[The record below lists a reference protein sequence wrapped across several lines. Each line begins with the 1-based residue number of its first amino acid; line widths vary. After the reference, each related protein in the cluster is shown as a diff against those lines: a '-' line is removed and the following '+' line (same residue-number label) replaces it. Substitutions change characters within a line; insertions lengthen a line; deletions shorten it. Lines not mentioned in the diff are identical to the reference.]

1 MRSRRRNIGRVLWA
15 FPMLLLFG
23 CGTPPSAYQYKVQLP
38 MLEVEPK
45 ISPCDLKDQA
55 GNVVQSR
62 SCVTLLDDDY
72 KKILVELKSA
82 CLAFGQ
88 TDQECRTA
96 CVRNECK

>member
-1 MRSRRRNIGRVLWA
+1 MEAHRVIIA
-15 FPMLLLFG
+15 LLLLVISG
-23 CGTPPSAYQYKVQLP
+23 CSQSNVSNYRVSLP

-88 TDQECRTA
+88 TDQECRT
-96 CVRNECK
+96 E

>member
-23 CGTPPSAYQYKVQLP
+23 CGTPPSAYQYRVQLP

-45 ISPCDLKDQA
+45 VSPCDLKDQS

-88 TDQECRTA
+88 TDQECRT
-96 CVRNECK
+96 E